1 MISLSSVYFPCV
13 KEMVMFS
20 SPSQRYPMPETIES
34 ERLLLRSPRSG
45 DGMVINAAIQETF
58 PALHKWM
65 EWARFMPSLA
75 QSETYAREG
84 AARFRTREEL
94 PMLMF
99 RKKDGMFVGAT
110 GMHTINWEV
119 PRFEIGYWIRA
130 SLEGK
135 GYMTEAVS
143 TLTEFCFEG
152 LKAVRMEI
160 RCDARNQRSA
170 SVAERVGYMLEARL
184 KWDSRDP
191 EGGLRDTLIYAKLR
205 DDEPITPL
213 R

>member
-1 MISLSSVYFPCV
+1 
-13 KEMVMFS
+13 MFS
-20 SPSQRYPMPETIES
+20 SPSQRHPIPETIET
-34 ERLLLRSPRSG
+34 ERLLLRSPRQG

-58 PALHKWM
+58 PALNKWM
-65 EWARFMPSLA
+65 AWARFIPSLA
-75 QSETYAREG
+75 ESETYAREG

-99 RKKDGMFVGAT
+99 RKKDGMFVGST
-110 GMHTINWEV
+110 GMHTIHWDV

-135 GYMTEAVS
+135 GYMTEAVIG
-143 TLTEFCFEG
+143 LTDFCFEG

-170 SVAERVGYMLEARL
+170 AVAERAGYTLEARL
-184 KWDSRDP
+184 KWHSREPD
-191 EGGLRDTLIYAKLR
+191 GSLRDTLIYAKLR
-205 DDEPITPL
+205 DGEPVTPL